1 MKTGMLPAL
10 LAACS
15 LWLTTSAQAQMPPAP
30 PGPVRPAEAIKRIL
44 DLTDQQVQQL
54 ADLRTSHTNQVRT
67 LTTQVRDLAR
77 RQRELLE
84 SSTPDPAQV
93 GALVIQIGGLRKQ
106 LQDARTAYHNA
117 ALALLTETQKQ
128 KVAQIQQALELAPQ
142 AGPLAA
148 FGLLEG
154 PGPGQ
159 GPRPGMRFREGGGM
173 GFEAP
178 LPPPD
183 GAPQGGMMMFR
194 RRGF

>member
-1 MKTGMLPAL
+1 MKTRMLAAL

-15 LWLTTSAQAQMPPAP
+15 LWLTISAQAQMPPAP

-54 ADLRTSHTNQVRT
+54 ADLRTSHMNQVRT

-84 SSTPDPAQV
+84 SSAPDPAQV
-93 GALVIQIGGLRKQ
+93 GALVIQIRGLRKQ

-154 PGPGQ
+154 PGPG
-159 GPRPGMRFREGGGM
+159 GRPGPGMRFFEGGAM
-173 GFEAP
+173 GVGTP
-178 LPPPD
+178 VPPPD
-183 GAPQGGMMMFR
+183 DAPGDMMMVR